1 MSTNLPPFTTC
12 ATCISP
18 GRRPALGRLRHHP
31 DSRHALTY
39 PDTRTEDVTDT
50 YFGTEV
56 ADPYRWLEDDRSE
69 ETGAW
74 VEAQNA
80 VTRGHLDAIPFR
92 NAIRDRYEQ
101 IFNYEKV
108 GAPRKIGDR
117 YYISKNDGLQNQ
129 SVWYVR
135 DGLDGEDRVFLDPNT
150 LSEDGTVTASLSS
163 ASDDDQYVVVM
174 RNAAGSDWQEIR
186 VMDLET
192 GEETGDV
199 LEWVKFSGASWVG
212 DGFYYSRYPAP
223 DGSEFSAENT
233 FHSVY
238 YHKLGTLQSEDELVF
253 RNDDEPNRYHFA
265 YATEDNR
272 YLILNTST
280 GTDGNSLHIKDLT
293 DPNAD
298 WQVVVDG
305 FDTRSSIVDHL
316 DGKLLILTDIGAP
329 KYRLVG
335 ADPANPADRDAWVD
349 IIPRASTCSRAR
361 ARPVARSS
369 VPTSRTP
376 ATRSPDTTPTAPT
389 PHEIALAQRN
399 RLHRRLRRQGR
410 RHGALLRV
418 HLVHLPHEHLPLRHG
433 HGREHAVLHP
443 RGRLRPGRIREQ
455 AGLLPLQGRHDGPD
469 VHRPQEGPRARRT
482 APHDAVC
489 LRRIQHLPHPELLHV
504 QHRAARAGR
513 RLRHAQPARR
523 RRIR

>member
-1 MSTNLPPFTTC
+1 MRTLYFPLAAALLWAAC
-12 ATCISP
+12 AT
-18 GRRPALGRLRHHP
+18 AP
-31 DSRHALTY
+31 DTMPLTY

-69 ETGAW
+69 GTGAW

-163 ASDDDQYVVVM
+163 ASDDDKYIAVM

-223 DGSEFSAENT
+223 TAASSAPRT
-233 FHSVY
+233 PS
-238 YHKLGTLQSEDELVF
+238 T
-253 RNDDEPNRYHFA
+253 A
-265 YATEDNR
+265 YTTTSWAPRRARMSWSSATT
-272 YLILNTST
+272 TSPT
-280 GTDGNSLHIKDLT
+280 ATTSPT
-293 DPNAD
+293 PPRTTA
-298 WQVVVDG
+298 
-305 FDTRSSIVDHL
+305 TSS
-316 DGKLLILTDIGAP
+316 
-329 KYRLVG
+329 
-335 ADPANPADRDAWVD
+335 
-349 IIPRASTCSRAR
+349 STQAR
-361 ARPVARSS
+361 ARTATTS
-369 VPTSRTP
+369 TSRT
-376 ATRSPDTTPTAPT
+376 
-389 PHEIALAQRN
+389 
-399 RLHRRLRRQGR
+399 
-410 RHGALLRV
+410 
-418 HLVHLPHEHLPLRHG
+418 
-433 HGREHAVLHP
+433 
-443 RGRLRPGRIREQ
+443 
-455 AGLLPLQGRHDGPD
+455 
-469 VHRPQEGPRARRT
+469 
-482 APHDAVC
+482 
-489 LRRIQHLPHPELLHV
+489 
-504 QHRAARAGR
+504 
-513 RLRHAQPARR
+513 
-523 RRIR
+523 

>member
-1 MSTNLPPFTTC
+1 MRTLYFPLAAALLWAAC
-12 ATCISP
+12 AT
-18 GRRPALGRLRHHP
+18 AP
-31 DSRHALTY
+31 DTMPLTY

-80 VTRGHLDAIPFR
+80 VTRGHLDAIPYR

-163 ASDDDQYVVVM
+163 ASDDDQYIAVM
-174 RNAAGSDWQEIR
+174 RNARRQHWQEIR

-212 DGFYYSRYPAP
+212 DGFYYIATRRPTAASSAP
-223 DGSEFSAENT
+223 RTPSTACTTTSWAPRRARM
-233 FHSVY
+233 S
-238 YHKLGTLQSEDELVF
+238 LVF

-298 WQVVVDG
+298 WQMVVDG
-305 FDTRSSIVDHL
+305 FNTRSNIVDHM
-316 DGKLLILTDIGAP
+316 DGKLLMMTDIDAP
-329 KYRLVG
+329 KYRLVSV
-335 ADPANPADRDAWVD
+335 DPANPSDRSTWTDVIPESEHLLEGVSTAGGQLFATHLKNACNAVTRYDADGSN
-349 IIPRASTCSRAR
+349 PR
-361 ARPVARSS
+361 
-369 VPTSRTP
+369 
-376 ATRSPDTTPTAPT
+376 
-389 PHEIALAQRN
+389 EIALPNATGSTGGFGGKKDATELFYAFTSFTYPTSIFRYDMATGESTPFYIPEFDFDPAGYESKQVFYPSKDGTMVPMFIVHKKGLELDGQR
-399 RLHRRLRRQGR
+399 
-410 RHGALLRV
+410 
-418 HLVHLPHEHLPLRHG
+418 
-433 HGREHAVLHP
+433 P
-443 RGRLRPGRIREQ
+443 RCCMPTGFNISLTPASPPPTSSCSSRAASTPCPICAAAASSGRI
-455 AGLLPLQGRHDGPD
+455 G
-469 VHRPQEGPRARRT
+469 T
-482 APHDAVC
+482 
-489 LRRIQHLPHPELLHV
+489 
-504 QHRAARAGR
+504 RAACC
-513 RLRHAQPARR
+513 
-523 RRIR
+523 

>member
-1 MSTNLPPFTTC
+1 MTGFK
-12 ATCISP
+12 
-18 GRRPALGRLRHHP
+18 
-31 DSRHALTY
+31 Y
-39 PDTRTEDVTDT
+39 PETRTEEVTDT
-50 YFGTEV
+50 YFGTAV

-135 DGLDGEDRVFLDPNT
+135 DGLDGEDQVFLDPNT

-163 ASDDDQYVVVM
+163 ASDDDKYIVVM

-238 YHKLGTLQSEDELVF
+238 FHKA
-253 RNDDEPNRYHFA
+253 RH
-265 YATEDNR
+265 
-272 YLILNTST
+272 
-280 GTDGNSLHIKDLT
+280 
-293 DPNAD
+293 
-298 WQVVVDG
+298 
-305 FDTRSSIVDHL
+305 
-316 DGKLLILTDIGAP
+316 AP
-329 KYRLVG
+329 KR
-335 ADPANPADRDAWVD
+335 R
-349 IIPRASTCSRAR
+349 RAGLPQRRRAQ
-361 ARPVARSS
+361 P
-369 VPTSRTP
+369 
-376 ATRSPDTTPTAPT
+376 
-389 PHEIALAQRN
+389 
-399 RLHRRLRRQGR
+399 
-410 RHGALLRV
+410 
-418 HLVHLPHEHLPLRHG
+418 LPLRLRH
-433 HGREHAVLHP
+433 
-443 RGRLRPGRIREQ
+443 RGQPTTSSSTRPP
-455 AGLLPLQGRHDGPD
+455 A
-469 VHRPQEGPRARRT
+469 RT
-482 APHDAVC
+482 ATTSTSKT
-489 LRRIQHLPHPELLHV
+489 
-504 QHRAARAGR
+504 
-513 RLRHAQPARR
+513 
-523 RRIR
+523 

>member
-1 MSTNLPPFTTC
+1 MRNLIFPIAAVLVWASCGTAPQ
-12 ATCISP
+12 
-18 GRRPALGRLRHHP
+18 P
-31 DSRHALTY
+31 DSMTGFKY
-39 PDTRTEDVTDT
+39 PETRTEEVTDT
-50 YFGTEV
+50 YFGTAV

-135 DGLDGEDRVFLDPNT
+135 DGLDGEDQVFLDPNT

-163 ASDDDQYVVVM
+163 ASDDDKYIVVM

-238 YHKLGTLQSEDELVF
+238 FHKAGTPQSEDELVF

-272 YLILNTST
+272 LPHPQHST
-280 GTDGNSLHIKDLT
+280 GTDGNNLHIKDLT

-298 WQVVVDG
+298 WQMVVDG
-305 FDTRSSIVDHL
+305 FNTRSSIVDHL
-316 DGKLLILTDIGAP
+316 DGKAP
-329 KYRLVG
+329 
-335 ADPANPADRDAWVD
+335 
-349 IIPRASTCSRAR
+349 
-361 ARPVARSS
+361 
-369 VPTSRTP
+369 
-376 ATRSPDTTPTAPT
+376 AP
-389 PHEIALAQRN
+389 N
-399 RLHRRLRRQGR
+399 RHRRPQ
-410 RHGALLRV
+410 V
-418 HLVHLPHEHLPLRHG
+418 PLG
-433 HGREHAVLHP
+433 GCGP
-443 RGRLRPGRIREQ
+443 FQ
-455 AGLLPLQGRHDGPD
+455 PL
-469 VHRPQEGPRARRT
+469 
-482 APHDAVC
+482 
-489 LRRIQHLPHPELLHV
+489 
-504 QHRAARAGR
+504 
-513 RLRHAQPARR
+513 
-523 RRIR
+523 